1 MADTASHTG
10 RTGVARIA
18 AFDFD
23 GTLISCQSGLRLA
36 VYLARRGVVSPQ
48 RAAALVWWGVRYKLR
63 LPYREEEARELVLGA
78 VSDSPASVVDR
89 LMVSFHDEELIPR
102 YRRAGVAEVRRRE
115 REGCA
120 CVLVSAT
127 FHGIARR
134 AASFLGM
141 DGFLA
146 TEVELGADGRYTG
159 RVVGDVMQ
167 GESKRA
173 AVASWAD
180 RRFGRGGWELAYA
193 YGDHYTDAPLLAAA
207 ARPFAVCPG
216 STLRTAA
223 RRQGWA
229 MLDWSKAGDMGP
241 QPLRAPSELL
251 EELDVPGGDAAAADV
266 GAAGRRHG

>member
-1 MADTASHTG
+1 MADAAVRTG
-10 RTGVARIA
+10 RADVVRIA

-36 VYLARRGVVSPQ
+36 VYLARRGAVSPR

-78 VSDSPASVVDR
+78 VSDSPAAVVDR
-89 LMVSFHDEELIPR
+89 LMVSFHDEELVAR

-127 FHGIARR
+127 FRGIARR

-141 DGFLA
+141 EGFLA
-146 TEVELGADGRYTG
+146 TEVELGPDGCYTG

-173 AVASWAD
+173 AVATWAD
-180 RRFGRGGWELAYA
+180 ERFGKGGWELAYA

-207 ARPFAVCPG
+207 ACPFAVCPG
-216 STLRTAA
+216 SSLRSAA
-223 RRQGWA
+223 RRQGWTV
-229 MLDWSKAGDMGP
+229 LDWSKAGDMGP
-241 QPLRAPSELL
+241 QPLLPPSELL
-251 EELDVPGGDAAAADV
+251 EGLDVPTDD
-266 GAAGRRHG
+266 GAPDGRHG